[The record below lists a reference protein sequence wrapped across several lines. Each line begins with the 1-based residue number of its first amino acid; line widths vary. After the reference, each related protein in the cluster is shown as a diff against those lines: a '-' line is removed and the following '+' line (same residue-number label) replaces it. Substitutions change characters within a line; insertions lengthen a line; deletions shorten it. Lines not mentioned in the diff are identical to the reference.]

1 MASKSRKAAKSVSAK
16 AAPKVVARAAP
27 KTAPK
32 STRPVSRKGSAPVV
46 TMDRAKAS
54 KKAVKQVKTV
64 VTAKMDRQVSKPGA
78 LRKVT
83 TQVTTKVDRTESKHK
98 NLKQVKA
105 VIHAAPRK
113 RLDMTPQDFDNF
125 FQAEIDEEINKEATI
140 HNDRFVRWRCQCCD
154 EVLRVPRRAMTLHGE
169 YVLVHD
175 DQQGLLVNGERWVPK
190 AGSEGG
196 LQLVQPGRLKDP
208 FTGTLIKTGKYAV

>member
-1 MASKSRKAAKSVSAK
+1 MASKSRKAA
-16 AAPKVVARAAP
+16 PK
-27 KTAPK
+27 
-32 STRPVSRKGSAPVV
+32 PVSTKVGAKVAAKSPRKASAPVV
-46 TMDRAKAS
+46 QMDRAVAS
-54 KKAVKQVKTV
+54 RKPVKQVKTV
-64 VTAKMDRQVSKPGA
+64 VTAKMDRQVAKPAA

-98 NLKQVKA
+98 DLKQVKA

-125 FQAEIDEEINKEATI
+125 FQAEIDEEINKEATM

-175 DQQGLLVNGERWVPK
+175 DQNGLLVNGERWVPK
-190 AGSEGG
+190 AASDGG